1 MTKVSRQ
8 KQFAASL
15 EGPCFMQDCRI
26 STLARGQATHA
37 RGAGLIARK
46 KTTSNKL
53 RVIVPFV
60 NELLNQVIGV
70 VEPLVS
76 VKPPQPG

>member
-1 MTKVSRQ
+1 MFYAR
-8 KQFAASL
+8 L
-15 EGPCFMQDCRI
+15 I

-37 RGAGLIARK
+37 RGTDLIARK

-60 NELLNQVIGV
+60 NELLNQVIGL
-70 VEPLVS
+70 VESLVS